1 MLKILILSKVETNP
15 RIQTKYSAFII
26 TLICIII
33 YEHLVTIEQ
42 YYFI

>member
-1 MLKILILSKVETNP
+1 MLKILILSKVEINQ

-26 TLICIII
+26 TLIRIII
-33 YEHLVTIEQ
+33 YEHLGTIEQ